1 MLPQKASVNHAAIR
15 IDRRVNQMAYYQT
28 QPMVPNAF
36 YVDIIGGSSGGTAG
50 GAAMS
55 ALQSNVTAQQTIIDT
70 TTATANIDFLTAFTA
85 GGAITLGSSLALSN
99 NVQLTTLDSVIGG
112 GAALRSTYANGA
124 FIGINGQTG
133 FLQAGVDSV
142 VQQTMSTGATHYVSS
157 SSSFYR
163 LTVEGAVYASS
174 FNTLCPYRV
183 LIDNSEVLHISE
195 EGNMFLKEGAQI
207 YIGGRRLRLE
217 GLLE

>member
-1 MLPQKASVNHAAIR
+1 
-15 IDRRVNQMAYYQT
+15 MAYYQT
-28 QPMVPNAF
+28 QPLVPNAY
-36 YVDIIGGSSGGTAG
+36 YVDIIGGSTAGTAS
-50 GAAMS
+50 GAALT
-55 ALQSNVTAQQTIIDT
+55 ALQSNVTAQQAIIDT

-85 GGAITLGSSLALSN
+85 GGTVTLGSSLALSN
-99 NVQLTTLDSVIGG
+99 NVRLAIQDPVIGG
-112 GAALRSTYANGA
+112 GASLRSTFPSGS
-124 FIGINGQTG
+124 FIGINGITG
-133 FLQAGVDSV
+133 SLQAGVDSV

-157 SSSFYR
+157 STDFYR

-183 LIDNSEVLHISE
+183 LIDNREVLHISE

>member
-1 MLPQKASVNHAAIR
+1 
-15 IDRRVNQMAYYQT
+15 MAYYQT
-28 QPMVPNAF
+28 QPLIPNAF
-36 YVDIIGGSSGGTAG
+36 YVDIIGGSTAGTAS
-50 GAAMS
+50 GAAVS
-55 ALQSNVTAQQTIIDT
+55 ALQSNVTAQQTIIDP
-70 TTATANIDFLTAFTA
+70 TTATANIDFLTAFTS
-85 GGAITLGSSLALSN
+85 GGTVTLGASLALSN
-99 NVQLTTLDSVIGG
+99 NVRLAIQDPVIGG

-124 FIGINGQTG
+124 FIGINGVTG
-133 FLQAGVDSV
+133 SLQAGVDSV

-157 SSSFYR
+157 STDFYR

-195 EGNMFLKEGAQI
+195 EGNMFLREGAQI

>member
-1 MLPQKASVNHAAIR
+1 
-15 IDRRVNQMAYYQT
+15 MAYYQT
-28 QPMVPNAF
+28 QPLVPNAF
-36 YVDIIGGSSGGTAG
+36 YVDIIGGSTANQS
-50 GAAMS
+50 AAAVS
-55 ALQSNVTAQQTIIDT
+55 ALQSNITAQQTIIDT

-85 GGAITLGSSLALSN
+85 GGAIALGSPLALSN
-99 NVQLTTLDSVIGG
+99 NVRLTTLDPVIGG
-112 GAALRSTYANGA
+112 GAALRSTYVNGA

-133 FLQAGVDSV
+133 ALQAGVDSV
-142 VQQTMSTGATHYVSS
+142 VQQTMSTGATHYVSTNS
-157 SSSFYR
+157 NFYR

-195 EGNMFLKEGAQI
+195 GGDMFLKDGAQI
-207 YIGGRRLRLE
+207 FIGGRRLRLD